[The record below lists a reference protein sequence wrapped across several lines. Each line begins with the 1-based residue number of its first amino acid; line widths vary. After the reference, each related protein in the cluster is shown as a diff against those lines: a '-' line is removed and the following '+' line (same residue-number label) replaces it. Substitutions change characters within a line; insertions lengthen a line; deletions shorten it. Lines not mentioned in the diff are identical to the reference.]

1 MLTGSMTQ
9 SLTSGRRTR
18 KKPIYAIG
26 DGLRTYL
33 RKFGREETL
42 PLTYDK
48 MCEYMDSAPLIDSK
62 GNDTLWETVVY
73 PHAQMQDISRRLTQ
87 IYAILKAEGETR
99 VMDHLYC
106 DRVDYCTFGN
116 THPFRVRIV
125 NARNDNQ
132 DYYYIKR
139 ADASRVYG
147 LELEHLLSPNRMHYI
162 TCGDTLIE
170 EHVVGIPGDVFI
182 DRYLGD
188 PPVKNIRLAKELV
201 KFNER
206 CFIRLLGDMRS
217 YNFVFVLTPDFEET
231 QVRIRA
237 MDFDQQSYSGRKTFY
252 MPQYFKENNPFVFFC
267 LHELERE
274 TAYQYQREEQA
285 LIHRRR
291 QSVRHRVNRL
301 LNFMCQDRVAPPEKV
316 MQLRAEMAGHYSNSN
331 FLACEC
337 MGQILWESLE
347 TISRNL
353 HKGMDATPEPTILKQ
368 PSPNDP
374 DPIDLE

>member
-1 MLTGSMTQ
+1 MDLPV
-9 SLTSGRRTR
+9 TSGRRTK
-18 KKPIYAIG
+18 KKPIYSIG

-33 RKFGREETL
+33 RKFGREEAL
-42 PLTYDK
+42 PLTYDQ
-48 MCEYMDSAPLIDSK
+48 MCDFMGSAPLIDSK
-62 GNDTLWETVVY
+62 GEDTLWETVVY
-73 PHAQMQDISRRLTQ
+73 NREQMPEISRKLTQ
-87 IYAILKAEGETR
+87 IYAILKAEGETS

-147 LELEHLLSPNRMHYI
+147 LELEHLLSPNRMHYL
-162 TCGDTLIE
+162 TCGETLIE
-170 EHVVGIPGDVFI
+170 EHVVGIPGDMFI
-182 DRYLGD
+182 SRYLGD

-237 MDFDQQSYSGRKTFY
+237 MDFDQQSYSGRKNFY

-267 LHELERE
+267 VNEIEKE
-274 TAYQYQREEQA
+274 TAFQYQREEQA

-316 MQLRAEMAGHYSNSN
+316 MQLRAEMAAHYGNPK
-331 FLACEC
+331 FLDCDC
-337 MGQILWESLE
+337 MGKILWESLE

-353 HKGMDATPEPTILKQ
+353 HKQPENVPGPSILKR
-368 PSPNDP
+368 PTAAD
-374 DPIDLE
+374 IDAAELE

>member
-1 MLTGSMTQ
+1 MAQ
-9 SLTSGRRTR
+9 SSTSTRRTR
-18 KKPIYAIG
+18 KKPIYSIG

-33 RKFGREETL
+33 RKFGREVEL
-42 PLTYDK
+42 PLDYDK
-48 MCEYMDSAPLIDSK
+48 MCEYMDSAPLYDAN
-62 GNDTLWETVVY
+62 GEDTLWETVVY
-73 PHAQMQDISRRLTQ
+73 PSEEMPEISRKLTQ
-87 IYAILKAEGETR
+87 VYAILKAEGETR

-132 DYYYIKR
+132 DYYYIKK

-147 LELEHLLSPNRMHYI
+147 LELEHLLSPNRMHFL
-162 TCGDTLIE
+162 TCADTLVE
-170 EHVVGIPGDVFI
+170 EHVVGIPGDIFI
-182 DRYLGD
+182 ARYLDD
-188 PPVKNIRLAKELV
+188 PPVKRIRLAKELV

-237 MDFDQQSYSGRKTFY
+237 MDFDQQTYSGRKTFY
-252 MPQYFKENNPFVFFC
+252 MPQYFKDNNPFVFFC
-267 LHELERE
+267 INQIDKA

-291 QSVRHRVNRL
+291 QAIRHRIGRL
-301 LNFMCQDRVAPPEKV
+301 VQFMCQDRIAPREKV
-316 MQLRAEMAGHYSNSN
+316 FQLRRELAEHYGNRN
-331 FLACEC
+331 FLQCIC

-347 TISRNL
+347 TVSRNL
-353 HKGMDATPEPTILKQ
+353 HKDPTGLPEPAFLQT
-368 PSPNDP
+368 PTEA
-374 DPIDLE
+374 DLAEDA